1 MSKRWSELAA
11 FSLVIA
17 AMVLAVAC
25 GGGGGGGGGG
35 TGVVP
40 TLAVT
45 EDNVDSVAGASS
57 GSTLSLMTA
66 VLEAPVD
73 KPGSSAAAGASVL
86 GLLQDLLERFSKG
99 EDAGSDVV
107 LQDAMYVETVFYD
120 LGGTATIT
128 LHDKDDSRDLSYD
141 DRITAVYDQCR
152 EANTYIDGA
161 LTMEIDYLVR
171 VDKTGYVDVLATVS
185 VVNLVVGYWGQSRK
199 LDGEYTVSMQITPD
213 LGTLTATSYGS
224 SLEVEEGVMNW
235 TLKNFNLYYTSNTK
249 TDSYM
254 YTSAGGVDGDDLGGA
269 VSFSTVIPFEGT
281 TLEYPTTGSMQVLGS
296 EGSRLTITAVDNAWV
311 ALSLDE
317 NGDGAPDFEDQ
328 ITWVVLFAG
337 D

>member
-25 GGGGGGGGGG
+25 GGGGGGGGG

-66 VLEAPVD
+66 ALEAPVE

-99 EDAGSDVV
+99 EDAGTEVV
-107 LQDAMYVETVFYD
+107 AGTIYTDIVFYD

-128 LHDKDDSRDLSYD
+128 LTDRDESRDLSYD

-161 LTMEIDYLVR
+161 LTMEIDSLVR
-171 VDKTGYVDVLATVS
+171 VEATGYINVLATVS
-185 VVNLVVGYWGQSRK
+185 VVNLTVGHWGQSRK
-199 LDGEYTVSMQITPD
+199 LNGEYDVSIQLTPAAGTV
-213 LGTLTATSYGS
+213 TARSYGT
-224 SLEVEEGVMNW
+224 SLEVEEGAVNW
-235 TLKNFNLYYTSNTK
+235 TLKNFSLYYTSNTS
-249 TDSYM
+249 TDSYT

-269 VSFSTVIPFEGT
+269 VSFSTVIPFQGT
-281 TLEYPTTGSMQVLGS
+281 TLEYPATGSMLVLGS
-296 EGSRLTITAVDNAWV
+296 EGSRLTITAVDNTWV

-317 NGDGAPDFEDQ
+317 NGDGVPDFEDQ
-328 ITWVVLFAG
+328 ITWAALYAG